1 MFFLVSNS
9 QPAYSSQTV
18 LGGAHPT
25 TVKMQ
30 RVGQPGT
37 VVERPNLPTTSESA
51 SPGDVGL
58 TKIAAEWSRCT
69 RTMFFFL
76 GLEIQKSIIE
86 IIWL

>member
-1 MFFLVSNS
+1 MLQHVFFVSNS

-58 TKIAAEWSRCT
+58 TKFPQNGQDVS
-69 RTMFFFL
+69 TMLFFL
-76 GLEIQKSIIE
+76 GLEILQA
-86 IIWL
+86 L

>member
-1 MFFLVSNS
+1 M
-9 QPAYSSQTV
+9 

-58 TKIAAEWSRCT
+58 TKIAADVGQDVS
-69 RTMFFFL
+69 TMFFF
-76 GLEIQKSIIE
+76 GTKKYKKSIIE
-86 IIWL
+86 II